1 MKQNPRNRFNG
12 RHNNVS
18 RSSRGVTIFR
28 NTSLE
33 SSGPC
38 GKLRGTALQL
48 HEKYLTAA
56 KDALIQ
62 NDEVLAETCLQYA
75 DHYMHVQ
82 NIAIANE
89 KSLRPQQPEKQP
101 ETQSETPVVSDTE
114 PVEEKDI
121 LDEPK
126 NEDDLKVIDLSV
138 PVEQMNSLS
147 ELPEQETE
155 KVKKPIRRR
164 FSDKKK
170 EIATEQEQS
179 VPEIV

>member
-1 MKQNPRNRFNG
+1 MKQNQRNRYNS
-12 RHNNVS
+12 RHSNVP
-18 RSSRGVTIFR
+18 RSSRGVTVFR
-28 NTSLE
+28 NTALE

-48 HEKYLTAA
+48 HEKYLAAA

-62 NDEVLAETCLQYA
+62 NDEVLAETCFQYA

-89 KSLRPQQPEKQP
+89 KSLRPQQPDKQP
-101 ETQSETPVVSDTE
+101 ETQGGTDVEA
-114 PVEEKDI
+114 VEE
-121 LDEPK
+121 ESPK
-126 NEDDLKVIDLSV
+126 NELKVIDLSV

-147 ELPEQETE
+147 VASETESE
-155 KVKKPIRRR
+155 KVKKPVRRR

-170 EIATEQEQS
+170 EENLK
-179 VPEIV
+179 

>member
-1 MKQNPRNRFNG
+1 MKQNQRNRFNG

-18 RSSRGVTIFR
+18 RPSRGTVIFR
-28 NTSLE
+28 NTALE

-82 NIAIANE
+82 NTAIANE
-89 KSLRPQQPEKQP
+89 RALRPQPTDK
-101 ETQSETPVVSDTE
+101 QSEISVVPE
-114 PVEEKDI
+114 VELNEEKENSE
-121 LDEPK
+121 EPE
-126 NEDDLKVIDLSV
+126 NTDNIKVIDLSV
-138 PVEQMNSLS
+138 PVAEMNRLADT
-147 ELPEQETE
+147 PENATE
-155 KVKKPIRRR
+155 KEKKPIRRR
-164 FSDKKK
+164 FSGKKK
-170 EIATEQEQS
+170 EENKKQEKPVS
-179 VPEIV
+179 ENI